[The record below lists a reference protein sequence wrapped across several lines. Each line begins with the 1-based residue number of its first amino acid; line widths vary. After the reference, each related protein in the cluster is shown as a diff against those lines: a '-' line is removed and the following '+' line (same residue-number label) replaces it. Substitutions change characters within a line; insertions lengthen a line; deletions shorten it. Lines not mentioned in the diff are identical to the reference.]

1 MNRVIVHDKLE
12 PALSFFSSANRVVIH
27 HTDPLL
33 TITGSKQVL
42 VKSKTTK
49 KVKMLIT
56 NERIIVKQ
64 RDDKKNLKA
73 VR

>member
-1 MNRVIVHDKLE
+1 MNRVVIYNKLE
-12 PALSFFSSANRVVIH
+12 PTLSFASSANRVVIH
-27 HTDPLL
+27 HDEPRL
-33 TITGSKQVL
+33 TVTGSNQVL
-42 VKSKTTK
+42 VKNKTTK

-56 NERIIVKQ
+56 DEQIIVKQ